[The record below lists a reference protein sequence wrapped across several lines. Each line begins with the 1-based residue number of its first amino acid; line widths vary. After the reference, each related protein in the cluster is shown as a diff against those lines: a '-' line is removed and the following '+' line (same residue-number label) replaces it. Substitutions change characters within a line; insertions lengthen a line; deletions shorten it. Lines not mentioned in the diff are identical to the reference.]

1 MWIVHRVTTDSRVH
15 SPPKTS
21 WRAIGWLKAEDE
33 EMALLKAKRIFG
45 SSLKLVAVSEDERD
59 WGWL

>member
-1 MWIVHRVTTDSRVH
+1 MWIVHRVAMESRTQG
-15 SPPKTS
+15 KTS